1 MNWPWLLAVLPTF
14 LLGRSGCLLHIVST
28 IEYILYIVYYT
39 SGGLMKFLSKGKSAH
54 SIVTIELAWHNNN
67 SMMWNM
73 RLNDVRKSKL
83 RLVLDLLPNLNSPYL
98 GSIQPQARLRG
109 VKHAR
114 ETSKYT
120 SGCLERTSLFKLRR
134 NTQIPDIRSFSIF
147 GIIRIWRNLWQF
159 LPKYRL
165 QWSKW
170 HPLSYINPPAFV

>member
-1 MNWPWLLAVLPTF
+1 MRIPSKRPAIIIN
-14 LLGRSGCLLHIVST
+14 T
-28 IEYILYIVYYT
+28 IQ
-39 SGGLMKFLSKGKSAH
+39 F
-54 SIVTIELAWHNNN
+54 AWHNNN
-67 SMMWNM
+67 FIMQNM
-73 RLNDVRKSKL
+73 YLKNQTWIICANPRAVKFRATIYSLNYL
-83 RLVLDLLPNLNSPYL
+83 YL
-98 GSIQPQARLRG
+98 GNIQPQTRLRG

-147 GIIRIWRNLWQF
+147 EIIRIWSNLWQF

-170 HPLSYINPPAFV
+170 PHSSYINPPAFV

>member
-1 MNWPWLLAVLPTF
+1 MRMPSKRPAIN
-14 LLGRSGCLLHIVST
+14 INT
-28 IEYILYIVYYT
+28 IR
-39 SGGLMKFLSKGKSAH
+39 F
-54 SIVTIELAWHNNN
+54 AWHNNN
-67 SMMWNM
+67 FIMQNM
-73 RLNDVRKSKL
+73 FLKK
-83 RLVLDLLPNLNSPYL
+83 PNLKSCTQIQVQLNFRATIYSLNCLYL
-98 GSIQPQARLRG
+98 GNIQPQTRLRG

-147 GIIRIWRNLWQF
+147 EITRIWSNLWQF

-170 HPLSYINPPAFV
+170 PHSSYINPPAFV